1 MFVPILF
8 HFVEF
13 SVPLSSLALLVPPL
27 RLMSAVMWEVVR
39 QRNIKHYGKLEEFVS
54 MVTDA
59 VPELM
64 SKREGRLLSL
74 GLRARV
80 SVFKSTI
87 YKYID
92 PRKWY
97 HENIQIMNWISSR
110 QLLNCC
116 VQNIQRTSRPSR
128 PTSTESDL
136 LALRRW
142 VFSFIGCTTET
153 ICQWIH

>member
-1 MFVPILF
+1 MTPSDFCF
-8 HFVEF
+8 KEF

-80 SVFKSTI
+80 SVFTMSRSYHVSLFGDCEMKRAE
-87 YKYID
+87 
-92 PRKWY
+92 RK
-97 HENIQIMNWISSR
+97 M
-110 QLLNCC
+110 
-116 VQNIQRTSRPSR
+116 
-128 PTSTESDL
+128 
-136 LALRRW
+136 
-142 VFSFIGCTTET
+142 
-153 ICQWIH
+153 

>member
-1 MFVPILF
+1 MATGLSTVHILLLSLF
-8 HFVEF
+8 DPVYFLLEEF
-13 SVPLSSLALLVPPL
+13 NVPLSSLALLVPPL

-80 SVFKSTI
+80 SEMCIKRS
-87 YKYID
+87 
-92 PRKWY
+92 
-97 HENIQIMNWISSR
+97 
-110 QLLNCC
+110 
-116 VQNIQRTSRPSR
+116 
-128 PTSTESDL
+128 
-136 LALRRW
+136 A
-142 VFSFIGCTTET
+142 
-153 ICQWIH
+153 

>member
-1 MFVPILF
+1 MSETAKMLSALYYHRWLPFKVLCAVNYCYKYFIKYISSKKGPFLLTVKKMPYSFEFIYYYAFLI
-8 HFVEF
+8 HLEF

-80 SVFKSTI
+80 SE
-87 YKYID
+87 
-92 PRKWY
+92 R
-97 HENIQIMNWISSR
+97 HQA
-110 QLLNCC
+110 
-116 VQNIQRTSRPSR
+116 PSMR
-128 PTSTESDL
+128 
-136 LALRRW
+136 A
-142 VFSFIGCTTET
+142 SF
-153 ICQWIH
+153 

>member
-1 MFVPILF
+1 MFDPLSF
-8 HFVEF
+8 LCEEF
-13 SVPLSSLALLVPPL
+13 NVPLSSLALLVPPL

-80 SVFKSTI
+80 SLSSEVVMLHIFNEKYYNWRTI
-87 YKYID
+87 E
-92 PRKWY
+92 R
-97 HENIQIMNWISSR
+97 
-110 QLLNCC
+110 
-116 VQNIQRTSRPSR
+116 V
-128 PTSTESDL
+128 
-136 LALRRW
+136 
-142 VFSFIGCTTET
+142 
-153 ICQWIH
+153 

>member
-1 MFVPILF
+1 MKQRRGSLF
-8 HFVEF
+8 CLKIKYSHVNSGPQRCTRFLINLTDSLFDPVCFLSKEF

-80 SVFKSTI
+80 SEMSGSHDVCKRSYSNET
-87 YKYID
+87 
-92 PRKWY
+92 
-97 HENIQIMNWISSR
+97 
-110 QLLNCC
+110 
-116 VQNIQRTSRPSR
+116 RTRG
-128 PTSTESDL
+128 T
-136 LALRRW
+136 
-142 VFSFIGCTTET
+142 C
-153 ICQWIH
+153 

>member
-1 MFVPILF
+1 MTPSDFF
-8 HFVEF
+8 FKEF

-80 SVFKSTI
+80 SVFAMSRFYHVSLSGVREMKRAE
-87 YKYID
+87 
-92 PRKWY
+92 RK
-97 HENIQIMNWISSR
+97 
-110 QLLNCC
+110 
-116 VQNIQRTSRPSR
+116 T
-128 PTSTESDL
+128 
-136 LALRRW
+136 
-142 VFSFIGCTTET
+142 
-153 ICQWIH
+153 

>member
-1 MFVPILF
+1 MLAILCLF
-8 HFVEF
+8 DQTNLFLPVEF

-80 SVFKSTI
+80 SERKCKNK
-87 YKYID
+87 KYLSNYIVN
-92 PRKWY
+92 K
-97 HENIQIMNWISSR
+97 
-110 QLLNCC
+110 L
-116 VQNIQRTSRPSR
+116 
-128 PTSTESDL
+128 
-136 LALRRW
+136 
-142 VFSFIGCTTET
+142 SFEL
-153 ICQWIH
+153 

>member
-97 HENIQIMNWISSR
+97 HENIQIMN
-110 QLLNCC
+110 
-116 VQNIQRTSRPSR
+116 
-128 PTSTESDL
+128 
-136 LALRRW
+136 
-142 VFSFIGCTTET
+142 
-153 ICQWIH
+153 

>member
-1 MFVPILF
+1 MSYACAPQSRYSLQGFCHLFVSLF
-8 HFVEF
+8 DPRRFFSLKEF

-80 SVFKSTI
+80 SFL
-87 YKYID
+87 
-92 PRKWY
+92 
-97 HENIQIMNWISSR
+97 E
-110 QLLNCC
+110 
-116 VQNIQRTSRPSR
+116 
-128 PTSTESDL
+128 
-136 LALRRW
+136 
-142 VFSFIGCTTET
+142 
-153 ICQWIH
+153 

>member
-1 MFVPILF
+1 
-8 HFVEF
+8 
-13 SVPLSSLALLVPPL
+13 
-27 RLMSAVMWEVVR
+27 
-39 QRNIKHYGKLEEFVS
+39 

-97 HENIQIMNWISSR
+97 HENIQIMN
-110 QLLNCC
+110 
-116 VQNIQRTSRPSR
+116 
-128 PTSTESDL
+128 
-136 LALRRW
+136 
-142 VFSFIGCTTET
+142 
-153 ICQWIH
+153 

>member
-1 MFVPILF
+1 MHCTLQSLSIKLNIASEQTMLTLKVTTNQNKWILGNYSKAAKSTQQGSLSLLLSTLFDPILF
-8 HFVEF
+8 LLEEF

-80 SVFKSTI
+80 SDRKPSST
-87 YKYID
+87 
-92 PRKWY
+92 
-97 HENIQIMNWISSR
+97 HH
-110 QLLNCC
+110 
-116 VQNIQRTSRPSR
+116 
-128 PTSTESDL
+128 
-136 LALRRW
+136 
-142 VFSFIGCTTET
+142 TTIEYNKLVK
-153 ICQWIH
+153 

>member
-1 MFVPILF
+1 MAGTLEHSLTLFTVYKVSILLLSVF
-8 HFVEF
+8 DPVSFLFEEF

-80 SVFKSTI
+80 SV
-87 YKYID
+87 
-92 PRKWY
+92 
-97 HENIQIMNWISSR
+97 
-110 QLLNCC
+110 
-116 VQNIQRTSRPSR
+116 
-128 PTSTESDL
+128 
-136 LALRRW
+136 
-142 VFSFIGCTTET
+142 
-153 ICQWIH
+153 